1 MFCNI
6 FFSDEAV
13 FLYNFPLCADP
24 CQKIYG
30 NQKQGQ
36 IAAAPQLDG
45 NGTDPHRHGAC
56 GRQSGANPVAPPDI
70 HAILQNGG
78 KKSTPI
84 QIPDGEKI
92 K

>member
-6 FFSDEAV
+6 FFSDEDD
-13 FLYNFPLCADP
+13 FLYIFPLCADP

-36 IAAAPQLDG
+36 IATAPQLDG

-56 GRQSGANPVAPPDI
+56 GRQSGANRIAPMY
-70 HAILQNGG
+70 AQVILQTLIGYENM
-78 KKSTPI
+78 K
-84 QIPDGEKI
+84 
-92 K
+92 